1 MTQPKTTTKK
11 GDRLRTPRSPFG
23 LPQKRPPQE
32 SPPPPPPRPSKALK
46 IAATVA
52 RLTVGSPSANP
63 LIQWGRLQPRGNP
76 VLQLLL
82 RRSRALLQPQR
93 SRA

>member
-23 LPQKRPPQE
+23 LPQKRPRPESPSPQ
-32 SPPPPPPRPSKALK
+32 PPPPPPKALK

-52 RLTVGSPSANP
+52 RLTVGSPAANP
-63 LIQWGRLQPRGNP
+63 LIQLGRLQRQVSNP
-76 VLQLLL
+76 VLRLLL
-82 RRSRALLQPQR
+82 QR
-93 SRA
+93 SRAILHR